1 MRKPRVI
8 RRPPFGVRNRNDDD
22 SMIMR
27 QAEITRNTLETQV
40 TVRLNLDG
48 TGQVRFATGVPFLEH
63 MLDQVARHGM
73 IDLDI
78 AAHGDLHIDAHH
90 TVEDIGITLGQAL
103 SQALGGK
110 QGIRRYGHA
119 YVPLDEALSR
129 VVIDLSGRPGLSFDV
144 DFTRATIGA
153 FDVDLMR
160 EFFQGLVN
168 HASMTLHVDNLR
180 GENAHHQAET
190 VFKAFGRALRMAV
203 EADPRAAGS
212 VPSTKGAL

>member
-1 MRKPRVI
+1 
-8 RRPPFGVRNRNDDD
+8 
-22 SMIMR
+22 MR
-27 QAEITRNTLETQV
+27 QAEIIRNTLETRV

-48 TGQVRFATGVPFLEH
+48 SGQSRFATGVPFLDH
-63 MLDQVARHGM
+63 MLEQVARHGM
-73 IDLDI
+73 IDLDVE
-78 AAHGDLHIDAHH
+78 AQGDLHIDAHH

-103 SQALGGK
+103 VQALGGK

-129 VVIDLSGRPGLSFDV
+129 VVVDLSGRPGLSFHV
-144 DFTRATIGA
+144 DFKRAMIGA
-153 FDVDLMR
+153 FDVDLVS

-168 HASMTLHVDNLR
+168 HALMTLHIDNLR

-212 VPSTKGAL
+212 IPSTKGSL